1 MKRIIIVLISL
12 LAIGSLFASQLYEE
26 GNIGEGAL
34 LSSSIEYYLDFS
46 DLSSMDF
53 GFSENYVDNDLPPNV
68 RTTLPLDTNITRDA
82 ENKPT
87 SLFGTG
93 TCYAYWDI
101 VTTSTNVKVMINLS
115 GPMTYGDSYTLDWKC
130 DIYEGAKE
138 DSRHLGT
145 IGRIDGE
152 NGSYGELSLE
162 PEAVTDLEKIGSR
175 RLEFTTANALGKPAV
190 TFGGTVSLIVEIN

>member
-1 MKRIIIVLISL
+1 MKRIVIVLISL
-12 LAIGSLFASQLYEE
+12 LAIGPLFAVE
-26 GNIGEGAL
+26 GNIGEDTP

-68 RTTLPLDTNITRDA
+68 RTTLTLDTNITRDA

-101 VTTSTNVKVMINLS
+101 VTTSTKVKVKINLS

-130 DIYEGAKE
+130 DIYRDAKD
-138 DSRHLGT
+138 DSYLDT
-145 IGRIDGE
+145 IGRMGG
-152 NGSYGELSLE
+152 NGSYGDEGYDLYPSGQE
-162 PEAVTDLEKIGSR
+162 VVTDLEKIGSR
-175 RLEFTTANALGKPAV
+175 RLVFTTDDALGMPAV
-190 TFGGTVSLIVEIN
+190 TFGGTVELIVEIN

>member
-68 RTTLPLDTNITRDA
+68 RTTLPLDTRAAQASSIWEGRCGITQ
-82 ENKPT
+82 
-87 SLFGTG
+87 TG
-93 TCYAYWDI
+93 MKW
-101 VTTSTNVKVMINLS
+101 
-115 GPMTYGDSYTLDWKC
+115 
-130 DIYEGAKE
+130 
-138 DSRHLGT
+138 
-145 IGRIDGE
+145 
-152 NGSYGELSLE
+152 
-162 PEAVTDLEKIGSR
+162 
-175 RLEFTTANALGKPAV
+175 
-190 TFGGTVSLIVEIN
+190 